1 MRPKSDDLLVVAAAY
16 LHGQQ
21 KTQEA
26 IAASLGVSQPLVS
39 RLIARARQDGILR
52 TATTFVE
59 DRVDPKEL
67 ERAKAKIRRG
77 PLQEVLTKIGD
88 GAVEPPVLHI
98 FPSHSR
104 TTSRLTWQFRI
115 EEFCDDCAAD
125 LLEVIESSSVIGVAW
140 GRTIAKAIGAMDQK
154 KRPSEGRAPAQA
166 KKTVIPLLGEPLG
179 RSAHEYSSSVLAYR
193 LAEALDPNTQLSEI
207 LSLAPVPAMIPA
219 DMTKGEVRAIR
230 KLIGKITAYRQIYG
244 TDQEESKGK
253 DQREPWIDR
262 VDAILTSISPQER
275 PLGFDDD
282 LLIRAAEIDRGRF
295 NNLILGD
302 LCGVVIP
309 RSNLDNVAK
318 AEVENIMARWTGVK
332 MGHLQDC
339 ARRALNRTPDRAPGV
354 IVLAI
359 GANKATVVYEAL
371 RKGLIQHL
379 FTDEDLADRLEQ
391 ICSKSGPGRHYG
403 KS

>member
-1 MRPKSDDLLVVAAAY
+1 MRPKSDESLVVAAAY

-21 KTQEA
+21 KTQEV
-26 IAASLGVSQPLVS
+26 IAASLGVSQSLVS
-39 RLIARARQDGILR
+39 RLITRARQNGILQ
-52 TATTFVE
+52 TNIVFVE

-77 PLQEVLTKIGD
+77 PLQEILTKIGNV
-88 GAVEPPVLHI
+88 AAEPPVLHI
-98 FPSHSR
+98 YPSHSR
-104 TTSRLTWQFRI
+104 TTSRLAWQFRV
-115 EEFCDDCAAD
+115 EEFCNDCAAD
-125 LLEVIESSSVIGVAW
+125 LMGVIESSSVIGIAW
-140 GRTIAKAIGAMDQK
+140 GWTIAKAIGAMDQK
-154 KRPSEGRAPAQA
+154 RKPSEERAHAQA

-193 LAEALDPNTQLSEI
+193 LAEVLDPNIQLEEI

-219 DMTKGEVRAIR
+219 DMTRGEMRAIR

-253 DQREPWIDR
+253 GEREPWIDR

-275 PLGFDDD
+275 PLGFDED
-282 LLIRAAEIDRGRF
+282 LLIRAAEIDRARL

-309 RSNLDNVAK
+309 RSNLDNAAK
-318 AEVENIMARWTGVK
+318 AEVENIVARWTGVK
-332 MGHLQDC
+332 MHHLQNC
-339 ARRALNRTPDRAPGV
+339 ARRALSRTPDRAPGV

-391 ICSKSGPGRHYG
+391 LCSRPSSGRHYG